1 MKQILLTLS
10 LILLSF
16 TAVAQVPSVDIYDH
30 KGDVFNTSALLEEKT
45 PMIISFWSTICKPCI
60 RELDAINDVLPDWLD
75 EAEFRVVAVST
86 DDSRFT
92 TKARSLAE
100 GHGWSDFICVYDTNQ
115 AFARAMNVSV
125 TPQVYVVDKN
135 GKIVYAHTGYT
146 PGSEEELIEIIKGLE

>member
-10 LILLSF
+10 LVLLSF

-75 EAEFRVVAVST
+75 EADFRVVAVST

-100 GHGWSDFICVYDTNQ
+100 GHGWYDFINLYDTNQ
-115 AFARAMNVSV
+115 EFMRAMSVSV
-125 TPQVYVVDKN
+125 TPQVFVVDGD
-135 GKIVYAHTGYT
+135 GKIVYSHTGYV
-146 PGSEEELIEIIKGLE
+146 PGNEEELIEVIKNLK